1 MIGQNVKKNIHACF
15 SSDVPEVGIAGNFH
29 GNKLA
34 DGELVQMMAYNHS
47 GESRLFKREQQ
58 GEQTC
63 PKPPAVL
70 VGKIG
75 IDRSVSGYLEPFW
88 KLSNHQRL
96 LLRLINMRITSG
108 DITKCI
114 VIS

>member
-1 MIGQNVKKNIHACF
+1 M
-15 SSDVPEVGIAGNFH
+15 GIAGNLR
-29 GNKLA
+29 GNKLS

-70 VGKIG
+70 VGKIR
-75 IDRSVSGYLEPFW
+75 IDRSVSGYLGPFW
-88 KLSNHQRL
+88 KLSNNQRL
-96 LLRLINMRITSG
+96 LLRLINMRIIST
-108 DITKCI
+108 DIPKYA
-114 VIS
+114 